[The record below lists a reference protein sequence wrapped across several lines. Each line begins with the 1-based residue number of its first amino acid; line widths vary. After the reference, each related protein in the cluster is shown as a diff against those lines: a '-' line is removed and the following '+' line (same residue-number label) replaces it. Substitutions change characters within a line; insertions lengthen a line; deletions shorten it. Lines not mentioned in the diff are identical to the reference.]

1 MCIRDSD
8 VLHLE
13 LLAVPDLISLA
24 PTTSIS
30 YSGTTCELDALW
42 PENLPHTEADVPEYA
57 VRNRVNVHATSPL
70 KRSKRLSRAKRSV
83 DGRKRAALNAIERQ
97 SALRQLENTGGG

>member
-1 MCIRDSD
+1 M
-8 VLHLE
+8 LHLE

-30 YSGTTCELDALW
+30 HSGTTDGFDALW
-42 PENLPHTEADVPEYA
+42 PDELPRTEAEVPGYA
-57 VRNRVNVHATSPL
+57 VRNRVNVNATTPL
-70 KRSKRLSRAKRSV
+70 KRSKRLSRAKRAV

-97 SALRQLENTGGG
+97 SALRQLENVAK